1 MKFGGGLLMPKD
13 LNISL
18 LCDFYGDLLTQ
29 KQKET
34 ILLYYNEDLS
44 LSEIAEELSISRQGA
59 RDNIQRGEEK
69 LLAFEAALKVV
80 EKTTKLSRAIDN
92 MQVILSHIKAAD
104 LKEKSED
111 LRKLDMLAEKM
122 QNILD

>member
-1 MKFGGGLLMPKD
+1 MPKD